1 MVCIGWFSTLNFS
14 PPSPKGWQRKF
25 MVGAHTCH
33 GLHYGRGTSGSKPTL
48 CLGGDV
54 TSSLKTAYGK
64 HYSEKQPRKRA
75 TRAFHFGH
83 TQQECIG
90 RPRVHGGLPSLALR
104 SSFDNTEV
112 LFLLIL
118 SNHSFIP
125 LLCIGIFPCTYFFR
139 LFSLFCCEYLP
150 LSPQSS

>member
-1 MVCIGWFSTLNFS
+1 MYWLVLNTEFLPTKS
-14 PPSPKGWQRKF
+14 QRVAKK
-25 MVGAHTCH
+25 VH
-33 GLHYGRGTSGSKPTL
+33 GGCPHVPWVALWERDKWKQTYSLS
-48 CLGGDV
+48 GGDV